1 MIRFVYDLLLLL
13 VAPIAVMHLLI
24 RGLLKDR
31 GYWRFLSERFGYGPR
46 VVRPTLWIHAVS
58 FGEMQGAAP
67 LVNTLRE
74 RHPECGVL
82 ITTFTPTGRARART
96 LFGDAVDVRYVP
108 FDLCGAVAR
117 FLARARP
124 RLVVIMETE
133 LWPNLFAACGR
144 RGIPLLLA
152 SARLSPRPS
161 GGGRLLVPLLRE
173 ALSHGVVIGA
183 QTAQDAARYAAAGAP
198 RERIHVTG
206 NAKFDFDPGA
216 DAPERARRFR
226 AVHADRRP
234 VWIAGS
240 THEGEESVV
249 LAAHERLCA
258 RFPDALLLLAPRHP
272 HRFAAVAAL
281 LESRGVRYVLR
292 STGRMPDAGC
302 AVLLVDTLGELSM
315 LYGAADA
322 AFVGGSLVPVGG
334 HNLLEPAAL
343 GLPLLSGPYTFNAED
358 IAQLLIAEGGA
369 QVVTTAETLAG
380 QLVQLFADAP
390 ARARIGARGKAVV
403 EANRGALSRLLA
415 LLAPVI
421 AATLTESP
429 VPVLPAAA
437 PAPSSPSGRASR

>member
-13 VAPIAVMHLLI
+13 AAPIAVMHLLI

-161 GGGRLLVPLLRE
+161 GGGRLLAPLLRE

-334 HNLLEPAAL
+334 HNLLEPAAMHVPML
-343 GLPLLSGPYTFNAED
+343 TGPHNFHAEEIFD
-358 IAQLLIAEGGA
+358 QFVSAGA
-369 QVVTTAETLAG
+369 AGVVTDAATLAEAVARLLG
-380 QLVQLFADAP
+380 NP
-390 ARARIGARGKAVV
+390 ALRERAGAAGHGIIT
-403 EANRGALSRLLA
+403 ANRGAVSAVLELAEPLLA
-415 LLAPVI
+415 
-421 AATLTESP
+421 ATGAQT
-429 VPVLPAAA
+429 AD
-437 PAPSSPSGRASR
+437 